1 MTLAAVARELR
12 AAGIE
17 FRYDEPLSAHTT
29 FRVGGPADGYCKPTS
44 IPALIEVVRLC
55 QRGAIPFFLL
65 GAGSNVLFSDEGRRG
80 MVISTRA
87 IREIA
92 VSPTGLDV
100 AAGAPLPN
108 VIAAAEEQGSRSL
121 GFLAGIPGTVG
132 GAAATN
138 AGIPGR
144 AMADVIESVEV
155 IDGANQVVRLGLSEC
170 GFGYRTSQIRD
181 RRFVVLSAKLR
192 FDEQIYDPATL
203 LARRRATQPI
213 GQASAGCIFR
223 NPSGES
229 AGALIDRAGL
239 KGFTLGQ
246 AQVSE
251 KHANFIVNLGGATSA
266 EICKLIDIVRQKVY
280 NTYQVSLDLEVE
292 VVTG

>member
-1 MTLAAVARELR
+1 MTLAAVARDLR

-17 FRYDEPLSAHTT
+17 FRFDEPLAAHTT
-29 FRVGGPADGYCKPTS
+29 FRVGGSADGYCEPGS
-44 IPALIEVVRLC
+44 VSALIDVVRLC
-55 QRGAIPFFLL
+55 QRGAVPFFVL

-80 MVISTRA
+80 MVISMRA
-87 IREIA
+87 IRGITA
-92 VSPTGLDV
+92 SSTGLDA
-100 AAGAPLPN
+100 AAGEPLPN

-132 GAAATN
+132 GSAATN

-144 AMADVIESVEV
+144 AMADVIESVTV
-155 IDGANQVVRLGLSEC
+155 IGDADQAVQLAPSEC
-170 GFGYRTSQIRD
+170 GFGYRTSRIRD

-192 FDEQIYDPATL
+192 FDEQVYDPAAL
-203 LARRRATQPI
+203 LTRRRATQPI

-223 NPSGES
+223 NPPGES
-229 AGALIDRAGL
+229 AGALIDRAEL

-251 KHANFIVNLGGATSA
+251 KHANFIVNLGGASSA